1 MDISIYFEPIIESD
15 FQEINSDSKKIANF
29 IKSYF
34 KKNEFPHLEDIDIA
48 IFGVKEDR
56 NAVNNKGCA
65 LAPDIIRK
73 KLYNL
78 FHPDYNIKIADLG
91 NINKGYN
98 INDTYFAVTDVIT
111 NLLKKN
117 IIPVIIGGSQ
127 DITFANYKAYEKL
140 KKTVNIIAVDSCL
153 DIDENNN
160 ELSSKSYLNKII
172 LQKPNYLFNYT
183 NIGYQTYFTNPYT
196 VKLMNNLLFDIYR
209 LGHIRENIKET
220 EPLVRN
226 ADILSFDISSV
237 RQSDAPGNSNAS
249 PNGFYGEEICQII
262 RYAGLSN
269 KLSSIGFYEYNP
281 EFDNKN
287 QTAHL
292 IAQMIW
298 YFIDGFYNRK
308 HDFPDKDND
317 DNFVKYIVTVNNDD
331 YRIIFLKSKTTNR
344 WWIDLRGNK
353 KIKPKYKQHYIIPC
367 SHKDYQTACDG
378 ELPDRWWKAYQKLM

>member
-15 FQEINSDSKKIANF
+15 FQKINSDSKKIATF

-78 FHPDYNIKIADLG
+78 FPPDYNIKIADLG
-91 NINKGYN
+91 NINKGCN

-226 ADILSFDISSV
+226 ADILSFDISSI
-237 RQSDAPGNSNAS
+237 RHSDAPGNSNAS
-249 PNGFYGEEICQII
+249 PNGFYGEEACQII